1 MIPETAI
8 APEIIPET
16 IPEVSPETSLETNLE
31 IIPETSLETITE
43 IIYPTGDGEPLAES
57 QEHLRAILNIF
68 SALSQY
74 LIGQDVSVF
83 SNQFLFY
90 SQGYPKLR
98 VAPDVMVVFDV
109 APDGRPNYKI
119 WEEGQVPT
127 VIFEI
132 TSPSTRRQDQGLKYD
147 LYEKLGVAEYW
158 LFDPKGEWIP
168 EQLKGYKLHRDSYE
182 LIEDNISQALQL
194 ELRIEG
200 QYIGLYRLDNQ
211 VKLLAPDELFVA
223 LQEEQQ
229 ARQYADIRMEQ
240 AQAEAEQAQAEA
252 EQERQRVQQAIPRLL
267 ELGLSVE
274 QVAETL
280 GMSLEAVDEIQ
291 SS

>member
-1 MIPETAI
+1 MTPETAI

-16 IPEVSPETSLETNLE
+16 IPE
-31 IIPETSLETITE
+31 
-43 IIYPTGDGEPLAES
+43 IIYPTEDGEPLAES
-57 QEHLRAILNIF
+57 YEHLRAIFNIF
-68 SALSQY
+68 SALTQY
-74 LIGQDVSVF
+74 LIGQEALVL

-98 VAPDVMVVFDV
+98 VAPDVMVIFDV
-109 APDGRPNYKI
+109 APGGRPNYKI
-119 WEEGQVPT
+119 WEEGQVPK

-147 LYEKLGVAEYW
+147 LYEQLGVAEYW
-158 LFDPKGEWIP
+158 QFDPKGEWIP
-168 EQLKGYKLHRDSYE
+168 EKLKGYKLHRDTYE

-200 QYIGLYRLDNQ
+200 IYIGFYRLDNQ
-211 VKLLAPDELFVA
+211 AKLLAPDELFTA
-223 LQEEQQ
+223 LQGEQQ
-229 ARQYADIRMEQ
+229 ARLEADIRMEQ

-252 EQERQRVQQAIPRLL
+252 EQERLRIHQAIPRLR

-274 QVAETL
+274 QIAETL
-280 GMSLEAVDEIQ
+280 GMSVKVVDDMQQ
-291 SS
+291 S

>member
-1 MIPETAI
+1 MNIEAAI
-8 APEIIPET
+8 APEVIPQTSLETSPNTISQTSLETIPETTPET
-16 IPEVSPETSLETNLE
+16 IPE
-31 IIPETSLETITE
+31 
-43 IIYPTGDGEPLAES
+43 IIYPTEDGKPLAES
-57 QEHLRAILNIF
+57 QEHLRAIFNIF

-74 LIGQDVSVF
+74 LMGQDVSVF

-109 APDGRPNYKI
+109 TPDGRPNYKI
-119 WEEGQVPT
+119 WEEGQVPK

-147 LYEKLGVAEYW
+147 LYEQLGVSEYW

-168 EQLKGYKLHRDSYE
+168 EQLKGYKLHRDTYE

-200 QYIGLYRLDNQ
+200 QYIGFYRLDNEA
-211 VKLLAPDELFVA
+211 KLLAPDELFFA

-229 ARQYADIRMEQ
+229 ARREADFQ
-240 AQAEAEQAQAEA
+240 TD
-252 EQERQRVQQAIPRLL
+252 QERLRIQQAIPRLR

-274 QVAETL
+274 QIAETM
-280 GMSLEAVDEIQ
+280 GMSVEDVDDIQ
-291 SS
+291 PS